1 MGLLLVLLGACSGAG
16 GADESTTTSPAAT
29 STTAAP
35 STTMAPTTSTT
46 EAPPRTLPPDAAPT
60 ELQGRWFATID
71 ATGEEVYLI
80 LFPKTFTI
88 DRSDVQG
95 GRLIASGQV
104 SVEGDSITFGAGE
117 FCQGSGTYTWTLEA
131 DQLSL
136 AIQGVDECGRSQVL
150 DGVTFT
156 LVPPPD

>member
-1 MGLLLVLLGACSGAG
+1 VV
-16 GADESTTTSPAAT
+16 T
-29 STTAAP
+29 STTPPP
-35 STTMAPTTSTT
+35 STTLAPTTSTT

-60 ELQGRWFATID
+60 ELQGRWFTTIE

-80 LFPKTFTI
+80 LFPKSFTL

-95 GRLIASGQV
+95 GRLISSGQL
-104 SVEGDSITFGAGE
+104 SVVGDSITFALSE
-117 FCQGSGTYTWTLEA
+117 FCQGAGTYTWTLEG

-136 AIQGVDECGRSQVL
+136 ALQGVDECGRSQVM
-150 DGVTFT
+150 DGVTYT